1 MPDQSGSPNRR
12 RASASTSTD
21 STSARAVPPPAS
33 IAAAKEAGLR
43 YVTDEVP
50 GITRQGAGERM
61 SYRGPD
67 GKRIQDP
74 ETLGRIKRLAI
85 PPAWTQVW
93 ICPKANGHIQATGR
107 DERGRKQYRYHPD
120 WSAVRDGAKFERVI
134 AFGRALPKIRKHVAK
149 DLARRRLGRRKVLAA
164 MVRLLETTLVR
175 IGNEEYAKQ
184 NRSFGLS
191 TMRDRHVRIRKGTL
205 RFEFRGKSGKQ
216 HEIDLH
222 DLRLAEI
229 VRRTQELP
237 GQDLF
242 QYLDENDE
250 PQKIGSADVNEYLR
264 EIAGE
269 EFSAKDFR
277 TWAGTVLAAV
287 ALREIERFETK
298 AQAKKNLVQ
307 AIEAVAQRLGNT
319 PAVCRKCYIHPVV
332 LESYLDGVTLEQ
344 AKARAAKTLRAAKSG
359 GAALGEDER
368 AVLAFL
374 ERKLPTMSE
383 RLTASLKAEKAKR
396 SGSRERGGS
405 ARKAA

>member
-1 MPDQSGSPNRR
+1 M
-12 RASASTSTD
+12 A
-21 STSARAVPPPAS
+21 PAAEA

-43 YVTDEVP
+43 YVTDEAP
-50 GITRQGAGERM
+50 GITRRRAGNGV

-67 GKRIQDP
+67 GKAVKDRA
-74 ETLGRIKRLAI
+74 TLARIKRLAI
-85 PPAWTQVW
+85 PPAWTEVW
-93 ICPKANGHIQATGR
+93 ICPLANGHIQATGR
-107 DERGRKQYRYHPD
+107 DARRRKQYRYHAE

-134 AFGRALPKIRKHVAK
+134 AFGRALPRIRRRVAK
-149 DLARRRLGRRKVLAA
+149 DLARRHLDRRKVLAA

-191 TMRDRHVRIRKGTL
+191 TMRDRHVKIGRGTL

-222 DLRLAEI
+222 DPRLAEI

-242 QYLDENDE
+242 QYLDEEGE
-250 PQKIGSADVNEYLR
+250 PQKVGSTDVNAYLR
-264 EIAGE
+264 EIGGE

-287 ALREIERFETK
+287 ALRELERFETK

-307 AIEAVAQRLGNT
+307 AIESVAQRLGNT

-332 LESYLDGVTLEQ
+332 MESYLDGVTLARVK
-344 AKARAAKTLRAAKSG
+344 AKAAEALRAGMKKG
-359 GAALGEDER
+359 GDGKRPAMALDEEER
-368 AVLAFL
+368 AVLLFL
-374 ERKLPTMSE
+374 QRKLPTTGE
-383 RLTASLKAEKAKR
+383 RLAASLAAEKKKR
-396 SGSRERGGS
+396 RR
-405 ARKAA
+405 